1 MTDQGGWERLDAVAV
16 TPRRIASPGG
26 SSSDGRGQRF
36 RLRRSRGPVLA
47 ALDGGGAVF
56 QRRLRDVMI
65 GATSILVPAVALN
78 LWVTVLA
85 FDRVNPNDSAV
96 PSFLTDEASSGIEDL
111 VAWLA
116 TVFVSF
122 VTAVVGYFAA
132 QLLLGDRFGTPI
144 SLGRGLLATL
154 KRTPSIFVAWLLTH
168 WWFPLMALI
177 VVTADSGSV
186 FWWLFLFMFL
196 SWFSSAATL
205 PVIPVMAAE
214 GLGPFAAAKRSWML
228 VKLRYGLCVI
238 FVLAATFLSVLLLL
252 GIATLVPLL
261 EATGFLQLGGVD
273 WIVQGVLVQ
282 LAVRVVVP
290 LVALGTA
297 QVYLELRLDGEGL
310 DLTIDADAAFGP
322 ATGHFGTRRP

>member
-1 MTDQGGWERLDAVAV
+1 M
-16 TPRRIASPGG
+16 
-26 SSSDGRGQRF
+26 
-36 RLRRSRGPVLA
+36 LA

-65 GATSILVPAVALN
+65 GATAILVPAVALN

-85 FDRVNPNDSAV
+85 FNRIDPNDSAV
-96 PSFLTDEASSGIEDL
+96 PSFLTDEASSGIEDIA
-111 VAWLA
+111 AWIA

-122 VTAVVGYFAA
+122 VTAVVGYFCA
-132 QLLLGDRFGTPI
+132 QLLLGDRFGTPV

-154 KRTPSIFVAWLLTH
+154 KRTPAIFVVWLLTH

-186 FWWLFLFMFL
+186 YWWLFLFSFL

-214 GLGPFAAAKRSWML
+214 RLGPFAAAKRSWRL
-228 VKLRYGLCVI
+228 VKLRYGLCLI
-238 FVLAATFLSVLLLL
+238 FILAATFLAGLLLV
-252 GIATLVPLL
+252 GIGTLVPLL
-261 EATGFLQLGGVD
+261 EATDFLQLGSAA
-273 WIVQGVLVQ
+273 WIVQGVMMQ
-282 LAVRVVVP
+282 LAVLIVVP

-297 QVYLELRLDGEGL
+297 QMYLELRLDGEGL

-322 ATGHFGTRRP
+322 AAGQPGACQP

>member
-1 MTDQGGWERLDAVAV
+1 
-16 TPRRIASPGG
+16 
-26 SSSDGRGQRF
+26 
-36 RLRRSRGPVLA
+36 
-47 ALDGGGAVF
+47 
-56 QRRLRDVMI
+56 MI
-65 GATSILVPAVALN
+65 GATAILVPAVALN

-85 FDRVNPNDSAV
+85 FDRVNPNDSAF
-96 PSFLTDEASSGIEDL
+96 PSFLTDEASSGVEDL

-154 KRTPSIFVAWLLTH
+154 RRIPAIFVVWLFTH

-177 VVTADSGSV
+177 VVTANSGSV
-186 FWWLFLFMFL
+186 FLWLFLFTFL

-205 PVIPVMAAE
+205 PVIPAMAAE
-214 GLGPFAAAKRSWML
+214 GLGPWAAVTRSWGL
-228 VKLRYGLCVI
+228 VKLRYGLCVV
-238 FVLAATFLSVLLLL
+238 FVLAATVLSALLLV

-261 EATGFLQLGGVD
+261 EATGFVQLGSAD
-273 WIVQGVLVQ
+273 WVVQGVMVQ
-282 LAVRVVVP
+282 LAVLVVVP
-290 LVALGTA
+290 LIALGTA

-310 DLTIDADAAFGP
+310 DLMIDADAAFGP
-322 ATGHFGTRRP
+322 ATGPMGLGGS